1 MYLWFHVEFG
11 ECFLSMF
18 NPHAVCRYR
27 GSQLLHTK
35 IIVFLSQTFFF
46 SFSLRTIKIESDVF
60 FIWLNCL
67 DCTES
72 TFEWYGEMSDLH
84 EVPEFVLGS
93 QPWTNYDDKNIN
105 EKNKL

>member
-1 MYLWFHVEFG
+1 
-11 ECFLSMF
+11 
-18 NPHAVCRYR
+18 
-27 GSQLLHTK
+27 
-35 IIVFLSQTFFF
+35 
-46 SFSLRTIKIESDVF
+46 
-60 FIWLNCL
+60 L